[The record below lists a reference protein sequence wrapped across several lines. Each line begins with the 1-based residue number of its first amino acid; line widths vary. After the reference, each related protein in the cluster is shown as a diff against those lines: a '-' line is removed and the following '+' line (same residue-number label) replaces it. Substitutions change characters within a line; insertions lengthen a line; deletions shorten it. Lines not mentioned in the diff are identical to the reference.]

1 MGELDI
7 CISRV
12 VDLTPDNRDKEEH
25 ASHQQAIKSAYQKLN
40 LIVQGQ
46 KPYAP
51 NYIWKNHWGQLPVNP
66 YTKPTVQQHPSSTN
80 GGSQLAV
87 PSQQHTQHRNV
98 SSQQQQ
104 QQVHTQQQ
112 QAAMAAQQRAHLAQR
127 QAHGTP

>member
-25 ASHQQAIKSAYQKLN
+25 ASRQQTIKSAYQKLN

-66 YTKPTVQQHPSSTN
+66 YTKPEQQHHPGHGQTN
-80 GGSQLAV
+80 VAAV
-87 PSQQHTQHRNV
+87 ATAGHPSQMSQAPHHQH
-98 SSQQQQ
+98 
-104 QQVHTQQQ
+104 
-112 QAAMAAQQRAHLAQR
+112 
-127 QAHGTP
+127 P